1 MNEPRRAPAL
11 RPEHVLG
18 KAVLAAASRLGVRGR
33 HLADVLGMSEAS
45 VSRMRSRA
53 TIEPGSKHGEL
64 ALLFLRLFR
73 SLDALVGG
81 NDMQAQAWL
90 RAPNDHTGGVPAEQ
104 IRTVEGL
111 VNVVQYLD
119 GMRGRL

>member
-1 MNEPRRAPAL
+1 MTEPQRSSAL

-33 HLADVLGMSEAS
+33 HLADVLGMSEATI
-45 VSRMRSRA
+45 SRVRRRPTVDPA
-53 TIEPGSKHGEL
+53 SKAGEMS
-64 ALLFLRLFR
+64 LLFLRLFR

-90 RAPNDHTGGVPAEQ
+90 RGENAHTGGVPIEQ